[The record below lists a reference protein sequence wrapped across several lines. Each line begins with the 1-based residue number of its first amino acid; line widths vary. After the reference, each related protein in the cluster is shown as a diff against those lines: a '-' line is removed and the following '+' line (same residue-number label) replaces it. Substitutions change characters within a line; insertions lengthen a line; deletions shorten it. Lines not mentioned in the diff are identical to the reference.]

1 MANMTYLTPGNSGA
15 ARTAEILNAN
25 MMLLLA
31 DRAWLWRHP
40 ALMQLPD
47 ANGSGSTTIK
57 TSILGLGGV
66 DPMAPVLEGSS
77 TTPTAVSNT
86 SFSVTV
92 ARQALERGIT
102 DLNDSV
108 DSVGLNIDVMAR
120 DMIASAHHRF
130 TDMIAAAG
138 ATFTN
143 TVGTTTVAMTT
154 DDAYDAT
161 YQLEINSVEG
171 PYVGL
176 LQPTQWTNLRE
187 SLRSE
192 GGAVQWQ
199 EATAELLRLLGPGL
213 KGSFIGVDWYASD
226 SVPDDG
232 TDASGCVFGAGAI
245 AYREGSVT
253 RIRGVGELM
262 MATPIYAA
270 LDYDNS
276 GAVQNV
282 VGNYQVGVSKSQDL
296 MGVAVITGI

>member
-25 MMLLLA
+25 MLLLLA

-138 ATFTN
+138 ATF
-143 TVGTTTVAMTT
+143 
-154 DDAYDAT
+154 
-161 YQLEINSVEG
+161 QLEINSVEG

-199 EATAELLRLLGPGL
+199 EATAELLRLRGPGL